1 MSTDRILLVDD
12 NKGQRLTLE
21 SILKSSGFIVTTAD
35 CGQAALAAAE
45 KHEFAAALLD
55 IKMPDLTGIDVLK
68 VLKVNRPQ
76 MTVIMMTGYA
86 ETEYAIEALNA
97 GASAYLLKPAN
108 IEQIKTML
116 RQAIEHLRLTEENQ
130 AMSAALREWAA
141 KLEDKVSDRTKQLID
156 AHKSTMHLYQELK
169 KNFESTLEVLSI
181 AIDQRDPLTAS
192 HSFRVTQYAL
202 EIGKKMGLDDTDLE
216 KLRYAGLMH
225 DLGKI
230 EIKEEILQKE
240 GSLTSDEYREIQTH
254 AHGTFQLLSKFK
266 FKRDLKDV
274 PEIASSHHERYDGNG
289 YPRKLAGD
297 GIPLLARVLAVA
309 DVLDAITSKRH
320 YRSAM
325 PVDNALGIIKRE
337 AGGHFDPAC
346 TEALFRVTVAD
357 FIKIHMAEHLEYL
370 EATDLIAFEPYTL
383 GDLLAACPAPAE
395 GQLDMLKRFHRYYQ
409 GSAPTNLKGQMPE
422 PMKFD
427 EESGES
433 GMKQD
438 DDHGQARAANC

>member
-1 MSTDRILLVDD
+1 MSNDRILLVDD

-21 SILKSSGFIVTTAD
+21 SILKSSGFQVTAAD

-45 KHEFAAALLD
+45 KQDFAAALLD

-68 VLKVNRPQ
+68 VLKANRPG

-108 IEQIKTML
+108 IEQIKIL
-116 RQAIEHLRLTEENQ
+116 LKQAIEHQRLTEENQ
-130 AMSAALREWAA
+130 AMSIALREWAG
-141 KLEDKVSDRTKQLID
+141 KLEEKVQDRTKQLID
-156 AHKSTMHLYQELK
+156 AHKSTMHIYQELK

-202 EIGKKMGLDDTDLE
+202 EIGKKMGLGETDLE

-274 PEIASSHHERYDGNG
+274 PEIASSHHERFDGNG
-289 YPRKLAGD
+289 YPKKLSGQD
-297 GIPLLARVLAVA
+297 IPILARVLAVA

-325 PVDNALGIIKRE
+325 PIDNALGIVKRE
-337 AGGHFDPAC
+337 AGGHFDPVC
-346 TEALFRVTVAD
+346 TEALFRVTVAE
-357 FIKIHMAEHLEYL
+357 FIKIHMADYLEHL
-370 EATDLIAFEPYTL
+370 EATDLMSFEPYTL
-383 GDLLAACPAPAE
+383 GDLLSGCPSPTPE
-395 GQLDMLKRFHRYYQ
+395 QLEMLKRFHRYYQ
-409 GSAPTNLKGQMPE
+409 GSAPANLKGIVPE
-422 PMKFD
+422 AMKF
-427 EESGES
+427 G
-433 GMKQD
+433 
-438 DDHGQARAANC
+438 DDHAPAANC

>member
-1 MSTDRILLVDD
+1 MSSDRILLVDD

-21 SILKSSGFIVTTAD
+21 SILKSSGFQVITAD
-35 CGQAALAAAE
+35 CGQAALTAAE
-45 KHEFAAALLD
+45 QNEFAAALLD

-68 VLKVNRPQ
+68 VLKANKPE
-76 MTVIMMTGYA
+76 MAVIMMTGYA

-108 IEQIKTML
+108 IEQIKTLL
-116 RQAIEHLRLTEENQ
+116 RQAIEHQRLVEENR
-130 AMSAALREWAA
+130 AMSIALREWAS
-141 KLEDKVSDRTKQLID
+141 KLEEKVQDRTKQLID

-202 EIGKKMGLDDTDLE
+202 EIGKQMGLDDVDLE

-230 EIKEEILQKE
+230 EIKEEILRKE

-254 AHGTFQLLSKFK
+254 AHGTFELLSKFK

-274 PEIASSHHERYDGNG
+274 PEIASSHHERFDGNG
-289 YPRKLAGD
+289 YPRKLSGD
-297 GIPLLARVLAVA
+297 SIPMLARVLAVA

-325 PVDNALGIIKRE
+325 PIDNALGIIKRE

-346 TEALFRVTVAD
+346 TEALFRVSVAD
-357 FIKIHMAEHLEYL
+357 FIKIHMAEYLEHLE
-370 EATDLIAFEPYTL
+370 ASDLITFEPYTL
-383 GDLLAACPAPAE
+383 SNLLDACASPAPE
-395 GQLDMLKRFHRYYQ
+395 QLDMLKRFHIYYQ
-409 GSAPTNLKGQMPE
+409 GEAPANLKGQIP
-422 PMKFD
+422 PGRKFEADD
-427 EESGES
+427 E
-433 GMKQD
+433 
-438 DDHGQARAANC
+438 GQAAVSNC

>member
-21 SILKSSGFIVTTAD
+21 SILKSSGFQVISAD
-35 CGQAALAAAE
+35 CGQAALAAADQ
-45 KHEFAAALLD
+45 HDFAAALLD

-68 VLKVNRPQ
+68 VLKANKPE
-76 MTVIMMTGYA
+76 MDVIMMTGYA

-108 IEQIKTML
+108 IEQIKTLL
-116 RQAIEHLRLTEENQ
+116 RQAIEHQRLLEENR
-130 AMSAALREWAA
+130 AMSLALREWAA
-141 KLEDKVSDRTKQLID
+141 KLEDKVQDRTKQLID
-156 AHKSTMHLYQELK
+156 AHKSTMNLYQELK

-202 EIGKKMGLDDTDLE
+202 EIGKKMGLDDTHLE

-230 EIKEEILQKE
+230 EIKEEILRKE

-254 AHGTFQLLSKFK
+254 AHGTFELLSKFK
-266 FKRDLKDV
+266 FKRDLRDV
-274 PEIASSHHERYDGNG
+274 PEIASSHHERFDGNG

-297 GIPLLARVLAVA
+297 QIPLLARVLAVA

-337 AGGHFDPAC
+337 AGGHFDPQC
-346 TEALFRVTVAD
+346 TEALFRVSVGD
-357 FIKIHMAEHLEYL
+357 FIKIHMAEHLECL
-370 EATDLIAFEPYTL
+370 EATDLIVLEPYTL
-383 GDLLAACPAPAE
+383 ADLLSACAMPSPE
-395 GQLDMLKRFHRYYQ
+395 QLEMLKRFHLYYQ
-409 GSAPTNLKGQMPE
+409 GQAPATLKDIVPPARQFGD
-422 PMKFD
+422 D
-427 EESGES
+427 E
-433 GMKQD
+433 
-438 DDHGQARAANC
+438 ARASNC

>member
-21 SILKSSGFIVTTAD
+21 SILKSSGFTVTSAD
-35 CGQAALAAAE
+35 CGQAALTAAE
-45 KHEFAAALLD
+45 QQDFAAALLD

-68 VLKVNRPQ
+68 VLKANKPQ

-108 IEQIKTML
+108 IEQIKILL
-116 RQAIEHLRLTEENQ
+116 RQAIEHRRLTEENQ
-130 AMSAALREWAA
+130 AMSLALREWAS
-141 KLEDKVSDRTKQLID
+141 KLEDKVQDRTKQLID

-192 HSFRVTQYAL
+192 HSFRVTQYGL

-230 EIKEEILQKE
+230 EIKEEILRKE
-240 GSLTSDEYREIQTH
+240 GSLTSEEYREIQTH
-254 AHGTFQLLSKFK
+254 AHGTFELLSKFK

-274 PEIASSHHERYDGNG
+274 PEIASSHHERFDGTG
-289 YPRKLAGD
+289 YPRKLVGD
-297 GIPLLARVLAVA
+297 KIPLLARVLAVA

-325 PVDNALGIIKRE
+325 PIDNALGIIKRE

-346 TEALFRVTVAD
+346 TDGLFRVKVSD
-357 FIKIHMAEHLEYL
+357 FIKIHMAEHLECL

-383 GDLLAACPAPAE
+383 ADLLTACPSPTPE
-395 GQLDMLKRFHRYYQ
+395 QLEMLKKFHTYYQ
-409 GSAPTNLKGQMPE
+409 GTAPANLKGLVPE
-422 PMKFD
+422 PRKFED
-427 EESGES
+427 EGQEGMAGEGGES
-433 GMKQD
+433 
-438 DDHGQARAANC
+438 RAANC